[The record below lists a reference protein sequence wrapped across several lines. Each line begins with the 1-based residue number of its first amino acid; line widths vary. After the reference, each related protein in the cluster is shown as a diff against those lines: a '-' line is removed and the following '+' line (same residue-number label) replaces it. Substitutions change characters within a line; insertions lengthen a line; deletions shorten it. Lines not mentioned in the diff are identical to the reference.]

1 MAKHLTIDR
10 DEAGVGPQST
20 RAAAPVGVVA
30 GQLAEAP
37 VGTHRAT
44 PASPAGRPLDAAP
57 PAGVGWP
64 APADRH
70 VLAVLRS
77 LSIVAGGLVVA
88 IAAVV
93 LVGGWWLGHPAAAAG
108 GLPAHTG
115 LMRPVAAV
123 CLVLLGISALAL
135 GVRPASWIDRLG
147 IACAVAGLAICTVP
161 LVGYLAGVDLRFD
174 QLLFRQ
180 AVLAALPGPHP
191 GRLTVDGVVCCALL
205 GVGQLAMRLPGGW
218 SGLGKAAVLAGG
230 SVASIDAYG
239 AIYAGAVGG
248 QRTAAGELPL
258 VTAVALTV
266 LTLGTLAARPATGL
280 TRVLTGGSVG
290 ASIGRRMLV
299 VALTVPV
306 VLGTLPILARYA
318 GLYGNRFG
326 VGVLITGN
334 VVAFAAMSVVIA
346 NAAAR
351 LESAGAR
358 AQQAARDG
366 HALLTALIDNTS
378 AVIYMR
384 DLGGHYMLA
393 NREYERLFGLRRED
407 LLGRTDHD
415 LFPAEMAAA
424 FRENDLAAVAR
435 GYPVQMEEVA
445 PGDDGEHNY
454 VTVKFPVLDEAGQA
468 YAVCGISTDIT
479 DRTRAEAEVHRLN
492 ADLERRVRERTAE
505 LEAST
510 KELDAFAYS
519 VSHDLRAPLR
529 SLDGFSQMLLD
540 DYGGQLDEDGQDCL
554 HRLQANTV
562 RMGQIIDDLLN
573 LSRATRVELKRNPVD
588 LSELARSVLAELR
601 QAEPDRTVAVDI
613 AEHLTTTGDQHLLRL
628 VLVNLFGNA
637 WKFSARADP
646 ATVHFE
652 LFRDD
657 GEERVF
663 AVRDNGAGFNMEYAA
678 KLFEPFQRLHS
689 RGEFD
694 GSGLGLAIVARIL
707 RRHGGRI
714 WAEGAPGEGAAFYF
728 TVTAPAEDRG

>member
-10 DEAGVGPQST
+10 DRAGTGPPSI
-20 RAAAPVGVVA
+20 R
-30 GQLAEAP
+30 
-37 VGTHRAT
+37 
-44 PASPAGRPLDAAP
+44 AAP
-57 PAGVGWP
+57 PAGSATGAPAEPSAWTDPAAPGDPDGSLHAAPPAGAGSP

-70 VLAVLRS
+70 VLAVLRG
-77 LSIVAGGLVVA
+77 LSIVAGSVVA
-88 IAAVV
+88 AAVMVV
-93 LVGGWWLGHPAAAAG
+93 LVGGWWLGHRVAATG
-108 GLPAHTG
+108 GLPVHTG
-115 LMRPVAAV
+115 LMRPLAAA
-123 CLVLLGISALAL
+123 CLLLLAISAVAL
-135 GVRPASWIDRLG
+135 GARSTGRADRAG
-147 IACAVAGLAICTVP
+147 IACAVAALAASTLS
-161 LVGYLAGVDLRFD
+161 LVEYVAGVDLRFD
-174 QLLFRQ
+174 RLLFPQ

-191 GRLTVDGVVCCALL
+191 GRMTVDGAVCCALL
-205 GVGQLAMRLPGGW
+205 GGGHLAMRVSGAW
-218 SGLGKAAVLAGG
+218 SGIGQAAVLAAG
-230 SVASIDAYG
+230 SLASIDAYG
-239 AIYAGAVGG
+239 SVWVGAVGG
-248 QRTAAGELPL
+248 ERTAAGELSL
-258 VTAVALTV
+258 VTAVALTL

-280 TRVLTGGSVG
+280 TRVLTGHSVG
-290 ASIGRRMLV
+290 ATIGRRMLA

-306 VLGTLPILARYA
+306 VLGVLPLLARSA

-326 VGVLITGN
+326 MGVLITGN
-334 VVAFAAMSVVIA
+334 AVAFAAMSVVIA

-358 AQQAARDG
+358 AQQAARDS

-384 DLGGHYMLA
+384 DLDGRYMLA

-415 LFPAEMAAA
+415 LFPAEMADA
-424 FRENDLAAVAR
+424 FRENDLAAVVR
-435 GYPVQMEEVA
+435 GFPVQMEEVA

-454 VTVKFPVLDEAGQA
+454 ITVKFPVLDEAGRA

-479 DRTRAEAEVHRLN
+479 DRTRAEAEVRRLN
-492 ADLERRVRERTAE
+492 SDLERRVRERTAE

-540 DYGGQLDEDGQDCL
+540 DYGDKLDEDGQDCL

-573 LSRATRVELKRNPVD
+573 LSRATRVELKRNAVD
-588 LSELARSVLAELR
+588 LSELARGVLADLR
-601 QAEPDRTVAVDI
+601 QAEPDRVVDVDI
-613 AEHLTTTGDQHLLRL
+613 AEHLTTTGDSHLLRL

-637 WKFSARADP
+637 WKFSARAEIP
-646 ATVHFE
+646 TVGFE

-657 GEERVF
+657 GVERVF
-663 AVRDNGAGFNMEYAA
+663 AIRDNGAGFNMEYAA

-707 RRHGGRI
+707 RRHGGRV
-714 WAEGAPGEGAAFYF
+714 WAEGEPGKGATFYF
-728 TVTAPAEDRG
+728 TVTAPAEGTG